1 MADITPGSKASQLN
15 SSVTKSKN
23 SRIRISLVARW
34 IRICLPMQGTWVQ
47 SQFQEDSTCHGA
59 TKSGS
64 PQLEKACVQQ
74 HRHSATKNKGKNK
87 KKKNMRIRA
96 M

>member
-47 SQFQEDSTCHGA
+47 SQFQEDSTCHG
-59 TKSGS
+59 TNIFGWKSIEG
-64 PQLEKACVQQ
+64 
-74 HRHSATKNKGKNK
+74 
-87 KKKNMRIRA
+87 
-96 M
+96 